1 MLKRLAGARA
11 CAPAAALL
19 LCACGAPTG
28 AKLVEVRAA
37 AIDPPELWLAE
48 ALDKDGQPAS
58 AVQVCTDHA
67 MRQGFVRANAEVN
80 GQACAPHR
88 DAVERDGLYA
98 VRCELNGHPYGL
110 TLNRSG
116 DPARDFTVRFTLTA
130 LDGTAGAAAQ
140 TRRFRRLGPCP
151 AGWHVGDQARVGG
164 AKGEN
169 ALSGR
174 WAER

>member
-1 MLKRLAGARA
+1 MPTRLLRART

-19 LCACGAPTG
+19 LAACGPSG

-48 ALDKDGQPAS
+48 ALDADGRS
-58 AVQVCTDHA
+58 AGAVKVCTDHA
-67 MRQGFVRANAEVN
+67 MREGFARANAEVD
-80 GQACAPHR
+80 GQTCAPHR
-88 DAVERDGLYA
+88 DAVQRDGLYA

-116 DPARDFTVRFTLTA
+116 DPARDFSVRFTLTA

-140 TRRFRRLGPCP
+140 TRRFRKLGPCP
-151 AGWHVGDQARVGG
+151 AGWQVGDQARLG
-164 AKGEN
+164 AARGEN

-174 WAER
+174 WAGR